1 MSILEVTL
9 GPMALGIFLNTYLYG
24 IVTYQYSAYFNT
36 KFKDPLW
43 IKLTVLALFSL
54 DTFHSASLIY
64 MAWYYLVKSFGNFLA
79 LMDPVWPYPS
89 TIFITVATALLT
101 HVFLIYRTVRLTN
114 RFVYIPLLLLS
125 FGSFGTGMGCG
136 VRAYLWVKRE
146 ADMVMINSLMISW
159 LSLEL
164 AVDVLISGTLIWALA
179 RSRTGFQRS
188 DTVINRLMRTSVQTG
203 LFSGIFSMLA
213 LTFFLARPETQFFAL
228 FGLPIARLYTNTL
241 MDTLLCRE
249 GLRGILNQ
257 TDVSLSSFHTSG
269 GSLQLHIR
277 KDIRSDIDFN
287 PSSNSMSPVSPK
299 KSMANDQTMHFRPE
313 AATA

>member
-1 MSILEVTL
+1 
-9 GPMALGIFLNTYLYG
+9 MALGIFLNTYLYG

-64 MAWYYLVKSFGNFLA
+64 MAWYYLVQSFGNFLA

-114 RFVYIPLLLLS
+114 RFVYLPLLLLS

-146 ADMVMINSLMISW
+146 ADMVTINSLMISW

-164 AVDVLISGTLIWALA
+164 AVDVLISGAYSHPDMKYEGTILDPRAAFRNSNMGSFAVAHGIPQIRHRHQQAHA
-179 RSRTGFQRS
+179 DIRA
-188 DTVINRLMRTSVQTG
+188 D
-203 LFSGIFSMLA
+203 SGIFSMLA

-277 KDIRSDIDFN
+277 KDIRTDIDFN
-287 PSSNSMSPVSPK
+287 PPTSPMSPISSK
-299 KSMANDQTMHFRPE
+299 KSMAND
-313 AATA
+313 